1 MKLKPSDI
9 ESLFNQ
15 LADLEIY
22 SAMEVSKKG
31 EGNDTIMAQSYVM
44 AVNRC
49 KQIISRIVKDV
60 EE

>member
-9 ESLFNQ
+9 ENLFHQ
-15 LADLEIY
+15 LADIEIY
-22 SAMEVSKKG
+22 AAMETGKKG
-31 EGNDTIMAQSYVM
+31 EGNDTLMAQSYVM

-49 KQIISRIVKDV
+49 KQIISRIMKDV